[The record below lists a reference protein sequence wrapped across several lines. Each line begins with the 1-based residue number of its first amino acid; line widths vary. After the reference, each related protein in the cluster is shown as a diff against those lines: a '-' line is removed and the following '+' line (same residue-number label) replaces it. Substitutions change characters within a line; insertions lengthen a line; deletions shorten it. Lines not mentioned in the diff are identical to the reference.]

1 MALGWAV
8 MLALLGLLPGTV
20 DPMVQQSVPERMGK
34 VVVLQSERF
43 QQGVEQAV
51 VLGQSV

>member
-8 MLALLGLLPGTV
+8 MLALLGLLPGTMK
-20 DPMVQQSVPERMGK
+20 PTAQQPVPERMGE
-34 VVVLQSERF
+34 VVLQSERL
-43 QQGVEQAV
+43 QRGVEQAV

>member
-8 MLALLGLLPGTV
+8 MLALLGLLPG
-20 DPMVQQSVPERMGK
+20 MVNPAAQQPVPERMGK
-34 VVVLQSERF
+34 VTLQSERL
-43 QQGVEQAV
+43 QRGIEQTV